1 MLYRYT
7 YRNSNG
13 QIDSGIIDVTSR
25 SEVFSTLK
33 ARNLVPISIA
43 VVEKE
48 GQIPSSIGKMTVQKN
63 RWWKAIGA
71 FILLISVVAIAL
83 ICYLS
88 KTSKP
93 IAIQRARPKQRIE
106 EVLPA
111 HKSTREP
118 SLTRTDLADTNIVE
132 IQKQVQPSTGIDDS
146 PPTQPQTN
154 KLTIVRKKG
163 AIDPKKVFPMRSDRT
178 LNRVLSLRLGES
190 VVGNIIPPNF
200 DAAFEESLRHPIEI
214 NPDDTPEI
222 KELKES
228 VIAARDY
235 ISAEMKAKDQTAS
248 QVLAE
253 AITALRSS
261 SEYRKNLIRVLSR
274 KSAEGES
281 PEELHNLLKDANSI
295 LQEQIPGAK
304 PVRIKNLELLE
315 SQNGTN

>member
-7 YRNSNG
+7 YRTSNG
-13 QIDSGIIDVTSR
+13 QIDSDIIDVTSR

-146 PPTQPQTN
+146 
-154 KLTIVRKKG
+154 
-163 AIDPKKVFPMRSDRT
+163 
-178 LNRVLSLRLGES
+178 SLRLGES